1 MCPRAVACTEACRSA
16 TTVHAGAGGSKREA
30 VDRAVDAFP
39 ILGDPDR
46 PVGGTLS
53 GGQQQML
60 AMAVAHVRDPQL
72 LLVDEASLGLGPIV
86 VDEIFSFLERC
97 TALGVAPHRRPVRA
111 PGAGHGHDRVRP
123 QQEDAFEGRA
133 ADLLGSDL
141 FEQYLDASAA

>member
-1 MCPRAVACTEACRSA
+1 WKPHRRSA
-16 TTVHAGAGGSKREA
+16 HGMCHVPEGRGVYRALSVRDNLTMQARKGTEREA

-39 ILGDPDR
+39 ILGDRIDQLA
-46 PVGGTLS
+46 GTLS

-97 TALGVAPHRRPVRA
+97 TALGAS
-111 PGAGHGHDRVRP
+111 
-123 QQEDAFEGRA
+123 
-133 ADLLGSDL
+133 LLI
-141 FEQYLDASAA
+141 